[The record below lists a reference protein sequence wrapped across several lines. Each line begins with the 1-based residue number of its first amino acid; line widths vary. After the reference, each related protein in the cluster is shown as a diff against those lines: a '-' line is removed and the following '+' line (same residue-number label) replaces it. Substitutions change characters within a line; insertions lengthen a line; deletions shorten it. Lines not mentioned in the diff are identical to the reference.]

1 MLRTKNIFSPRE
13 KKNVIHVEKS
23 ARMGSHQ
30 AAQPTI
36 KLNSGTKGVHLGG
49 EAWISRTET
58 MGEG

>member
-1 MLRTKNIFSPRE
+1 
-13 KKNVIHVEKS
+13 
-23 ARMGSHQ
+23 MGSHQ